1 MELVECSALI
11 NVGLLGSPVV
21 TVGGADDVVG
31 LVLFILDVGPLLD
44 GTSWELT
51 GSEVVTP
58 GRSHSIDKPDRF
70 LGGHVVVESTE
81 VIIND
86 LNVWLR
92 FMFEV
97 RLSSLP

>member
-1 MELVECSALI
+1 MELVESSALI
-11 NVGLLGSPVV
+11 DVGLLGSPFV

-31 LVLFILDVGPLLD
+31 LVFFILDIGPLLD

-58 GRSHSIDKPDRF
+58 GRSHSVDKPDGL
-70 LGGHVVVESTE
+70 LGGHVVVESTK
-81 VIIND
+81 VIVND

-92 FMFEV
+92 FM
-97 RLSSLP
+97 L